1 VEAVGS
7 GDVTANV
14 SGPDLYGC
22 PVELIIN
29 GIATNS
35 IHVEDGDA
43 IEIELVST
51 GNCICCRTK
60 SSCASQAA
68 SMFVQKSNKDGT
80 TISLD
85 KRALFNKVRMAA
97 EKVRGKSRRRR

>member
-1 VEAVGS
+1 VGS

-14 SGPDLYGC
+14 TGPDLYGC
-22 PVELIIN
+22 PVEVMIN
-29 GIATNS
+29 GQATNS

-43 IEIELVST
+43 IEIELVSA
-51 GNCICCRTK
+51 GNCVCCRTK
-60 SSCASQAA
+60 SSCVSQSAGLW
-68 SMFVQKSNKDGT
+68 VHKSNKDRA

-85 KRALFNKVRMAA
+85 KKALANKVRLAA